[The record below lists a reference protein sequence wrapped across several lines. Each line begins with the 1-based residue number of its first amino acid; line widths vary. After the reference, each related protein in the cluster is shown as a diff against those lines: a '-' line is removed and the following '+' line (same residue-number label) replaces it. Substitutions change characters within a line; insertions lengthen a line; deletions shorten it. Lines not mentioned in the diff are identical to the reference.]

1 MNTVILVGRLVET
14 PVLRHTEG
22 EGIAFTGLKL
32 AVDKP
37 LNAEQKIA
45 TRANGGD
52 TAQFFDCLAWR
63 SDAEY
68 VTKYHKKGDTIV
80 IRGSLQYRDKVA
92 NFQVQGEATG
102 SLAAVKVRNYSINVE
117 KIEGAGA
124 QLSDVRGTTAQSAPS
139 GRSAPTGRTS
149 TEPAVAPARA
159 ASRQAVLELNE
170 DIFEDE

>member
-14 PVLRHTEG
+14 PVLRHTDG
-22 EGIAFTGLKL
+22 EGIAFAGLKL

-45 TRANGGD
+45 TRANGGE

-63 SDAEY
+63 GDAEY

-80 IRGSLQYRDKVA
+80 VRGSLQYRDKIA

-102 SLAAVKVRNYSINVE
+102 SVAAVKVRNYSINVE

-124 QLSDVRGTTAQSAPS
+124 QLSDVRGTTGQTPQ
-139 GRSAPTGRTS
+139 GRSAPNGRS
-149 TEPAVAPARA
+149 SAVPAVAPARA
-159 ASRQAVLELNE
+159 ASRQTVLELNE